1 MMTCSGIS
9 FTGITTGIPI
19 TGISHTPIIMIPG
32 TMTDGI
38 TIPGTAPITM
48 VTTTTDTMLPIIHAI
63 IQYTFPVHPELNTT
77 HLTAVSTTADGTAT

>member
-19 TGISHTPIIMIPG
+19 TGTIHTVTIMIPGSTIPGIMIPG
-32 TMTDGI
+32 TVPII
-38 TIPGTAPITM
+38 TI
-48 VTTTTDTMLPIIHAI
+48 TTTTDTMLPIIHAI
-63 IQYTFPVHPELNTT
+63 IRYTFPVHPELNTT